1 VLKLRTKDA
10 DFEAQFSSF
19 IKIKREKSEDVN
31 ASVSKILE
39 AVKSRGDDALVE
51 FTKSYDD
58 FDINPAKMR
67 IAEDDIDIAV
77 KSCSASEIEALN
89 LAADRIKDYHK
100 KQMPEDL
107 QYIDAMGVTLGYRWS
122 PVNSVGIY
130 VPGGMGAYPS
140 SVLMNAIPAKIAGV
154 KRLVMVVPTPKGNI
168 NSLVLAAAKIA
179 GVDDIFRIGG
189 AQAVAALA
197 YGTDSVPAVD
207 KIVGP
212 GNVYVATAKKQ
223 VFGVVG
229 IDMFAGPS
237 EVLVVAD
244 AENDPNWIAS
254 DLLAQAEHDA
264 SAQAILITDDEGFA
278 NSVDIRLQEIAKNLS
293 RSDTALSS
301 WKNFGAIIIVDDVN
315 QSVALID
322 RISPEHLQLA
332 VESPESISKEV
343 SNAGAI
349 FLGRFTPEAM
359 GDYLAGPSHVLPTD
373 GTARFSS
380 GLGVADFMKRS
391 SIIGCDSDSL
401 SKLGPHAA
409 ILAEAEG
416 LQAHALSITSRLDK
430 KK

>member
-1 VLKLRTKDA
+1 MLKLRTKDA

-58 FDINPAKMR
+58 FDINPARMR

-254 DLLAQAEHDA
+254 DLLAQAEHDT

-278 NSVDIRLQEIAKNLS
+278 NSVDIRLQEIAKDLS

>member
-1 VLKLRTKDA
+1 
-10 DFEAQFSSF
+10 
-19 IKIKREKSEDVN
+19 
-31 ASVSKILE
+31 
-39 AVKSRGDDALVE
+39 
-51 FTKSYDD
+51 
-58 FDINPAKMR
+58 M
-67 IAEDDIDIAV
+67 
-77 KSCSASEIEALN
+77 
-89 LAADRIKDYHK
+89 
-100 KQMPEDL
+100 
-107 QYIDAMGVTLGYRWS
+107 
-122 PVNSVGIY
+122 
-130 VPGGMGAYPS
+130 
-140 SVLMNAIPAKIAGV
+140 
-154 KRLVMVVPTPKGNI
+154 
-168 NSLVLAAAKIA
+168 
-179 GVDDIFRIGG
+179 
-189 AQAVAALA
+189 
-197 YGTDSVPAVD
+197 
-207 KIVGP
+207 
-212 GNVYVATAKKQ
+212 
-223 VFGVVG
+223 
-229 IDMFAGPS
+229 
-237 EVLVVAD
+237 
-244 AENDPNWIAS
+244 
-254 DLLAQAEHDA
+254 LAQAEHDA

-391 SIIGCDSDSL
+391 SIIGCDRDSL
-401 SKLGPHAA
+401 TKLGPHAA

>member
-1 VLKLRTKDA
+1 MLKLRTKDA

-19 IKIKREKSEDVN
+19 IKIKREKSEDVY

-39 AVKSRGDDALVE
+39 AVRSRGDEALVE

-100 KQMPEDL
+100 KQVPEDL

-154 KRLVMVVPTPKGNI
+154 KRLVMVVPTPKGNL

-189 AQAVAALA
+189 AQAIAALA

-254 DLLAQAEHDA
+254 DLLAQAEHDT

-278 NSVDIRLQEIAKNLS
+278 NSVDIRLQEIAKDLS

-332 VESPESISKEV
+332 LESPESISKEV

-380 GLGVADFMKRS
+380 GLGVTDFMKRS
-391 SIIGCDSDSL
+391 SIIGCDRDSL

>member
-1 VLKLRTKDA
+1 MLKLRTKDA

-31 ASVSKILE
+31 ASVSKVLE
-39 AVKSRGDDALVE
+39 AVRSRGDEALVE

-58 FDINPAKMR
+58 FDINPARMR

-254 DLLAQAEHDA
+254 DLLAQAEHDT

-278 NSVDIRLQEIAKNLS
+278 NSVDIRLQEIAKDLS

-401 SKLGPHAA
+401 TKLGPHAA

>member
-1 VLKLRTKDA
+1 MLKLRTKDA

-401 SKLGPHAA
+401 TKLGPHAA

>member
-1 VLKLRTKDA
+1 MLKLRTKDA

-51 FTKSYDD
+51 FTKSYDG

-67 IAEDDIDIAV
+67 MAEDDIDIAV

-107 QYIDAMGVTLGYRWS
+107 QYIDATGVTLGYRWS
-122 PVNSVGIY
+122 PVISVGIY
-130 VPGGMGAYPS
+130 VPRGMGAYPS

-197 YGTDSVPAVD
+197 YGTHSVPAVD

-391 SIIGCDSDSL
+391 SIIGCDRDSL
-401 SKLGPHAA
+401 TKLGPHAA

>member
-1 VLKLRTKDA
+1 MLKLRTKDA

-19 IKIKREKSEDVN
+19 IKIKREKSEDVS
-31 ASVSKILE
+31 ASVAKILE
-39 AVKSRGDDALVE
+39 AVRSRGDEALVE

-278 NSVDIRLQEIAKNLS
+278 NSVDIGLQEIAKNLS

-315 QSVALID
+315 QSAALID

-391 SIIGCDSDSL
+391 SIIGCDRASL
-401 SKLGPHAA
+401 TKLGPHAA

>member
-1 VLKLRTKDA
+1 MLKLRTKDA

-39 AVKSRGDDALVE
+39 AVRSRGDEALVE

-254 DLLAQAEHDA
+254 DLLAQAEHDT

-278 NSVDIRLQEIAKNLS
+278 NSVDIRLQEIAKDLS

-380 GLGVADFMKRS
+380 GLGVTDFMKRS

>member
-1 VLKLRTKDA
+1 MLKLRTKDA

-19 IKIKREKSEDVN
+19 IKIKREKSEDVS
-31 ASVSKILE
+31 ASVAKILE
-39 AVKSRGDDALVE
+39 AVRSRGDEALVE

-278 NSVDIRLQEIAKNLS
+278 NSVDIALQEIAKNLS
-293 RSDTALSS
+293 RSTTALSS
-301 WKNFGAIIIVDDVN
+301 WKNFGAIIIVDDLN

-401 SKLGPHAA
+401 TKLGPHAA

>member
-1 VLKLRTKDA
+1 MLKLRTKDA

-349 FLGRFTPEAM
+349 FLGRFAPEAM

>member
-1 VLKLRTKDA
+1 MLKLRTKDA
-10 DFEAQFSSF
+10 DFEAQFSSL

-154 KRLVMVVPTPKGNI
+154 KRLVMAVPTPKGNI

-401 SKLGPHAA
+401 TKLGPHAA

>member
-1 VLKLRTKDA
+1 MLKLRTKDA

-130 VPGGMGAYPS
+130 VPGGMGTYPS

-168 NSLVLAAAKIA
+168 NPLVLAAAKIA

-197 YGTDSVPAVD
+197 SPL
-207 KIVGP
+207 
-212 GNVYVATAKKQ
+212 
-223 VFGVVG
+223 VFRLGLPVHG
-229 IDMFAGPS
+229 IM
-237 EVLVVAD
+237 
-244 AENDPNWIAS
+244 
-254 DLLAQAEHDA
+254 
-264 SAQAILITDDEGFA
+264 
-278 NSVDIRLQEIAKNLS
+278 
-293 RSDTALSS
+293 
-301 WKNFGAIIIVDDVN
+301 
-315 QSVALID
+315 
-322 RISPEHLQLA
+322 
-332 VESPESISKEV
+332 
-343 SNAGAI
+343 
-349 FLGRFTPEAM
+349 
-359 GDYLAGPSHVLPTD
+359 
-373 GTARFSS
+373 
-380 GLGVADFMKRS
+380 
-391 SIIGCDSDSL
+391 
-401 SKLGPHAA
+401 HAA
-409 ILAEAEG
+409 SLCMSA
-416 LQAHALSITSRLDK
+416 TMCRRVP
-430 KK
+430 

>member
-1 VLKLRTKDA
+1 MLKLRTKDA

-19 IKIKREKSEDVN
+19 IKIKREKSEDVS
-31 ASVSKILE
+31 ASVAKILE
-39 AVKSRGDDALVE
+39 AVRSRGDEALVE

-168 NSLVLAAAKIA
+168 NLLVLAAAKIA

-401 SKLGPHAA
+401 TKLGPHAA

>member
-1 VLKLRTKDA
+1 MLKLRTKDA

-264 SAQAILITDDEGFA
+264 SAQAILITDDEEFA
-278 NSVDIRLQEIAKNLS
+278 NSVDIRLQEIAKDLS

-332 VESPESISKEV
+332 LESPESISKEV

-380 GLGVADFMKRS
+380 GLGVTDFMKRS
-391 SIIGCDSDSL
+391 SIIGCDRDSL

>member
-1 VLKLRTKDA
+1 MLKLRTKDA

-58 FDINPAKMR
+58 FDINLAKMR

-100 KQMPEDL
+100 KQMPENL
-107 QYIDAMGVTLGYRWS
+107 QYIDATGVTLGYRWS

-278 NSVDIRLQEIAKNLS
+278 NSVDIRLQEIAQDLS

-380 GLGVADFMKRS
+380 GLGVTDFMKRS
-391 SIIGCDSDSL
+391 SIIGCDRDSL

>member
-1 VLKLRTKDA
+1 MLKLRTKDA

-293 RSDTALSS
+293 RSDIALSS

>member
-1 VLKLRTKDA
+1 MLKLRTKDA

-168 NSLVLAAAKIA
+168 NSLVLVAAKIA

-293 RSDTALSS
+293 RSDIALSS

-401 SKLGPHAA
+401 TKLGPHAA

>member
-1 VLKLRTKDA
+1 MLKLRTKDA

-31 ASVSKILE
+31 AAVSKILE

-401 SKLGPHAA
+401 TKLGPHAA

>member
-1 VLKLRTKDA
+1 MLKLRTKDA

-189 AQAVAALA
+189 AQALAALA

-332 VESPESISKEV
+332 VESPESISKEI

-391 SIIGCDSDSL
+391 SIIGCDRDSL

>member
-1 VLKLRTKDA
+1 MLKLRTKDA

>member
-1 VLKLRTKDA
+1 MLKLRTKDA

-332 VESPESISKEV
+332 MESPESISKEV

-401 SKLGPHAA
+401 TKLGPHAA